1 MRSMWSAA
9 LCAAVMVISAGCVDL
24 KPAVPG
30 AQALA
35 QGLSLEPGLPEG
47 ALPGDAKPFP
57 HAAFVLLPAQSAV
70 GLLVPIPFITEA
82 VASAIDSG
90 TASAAASHYADID
103 PQRIVQQALQ
113 GSPVLAA
120 APGGAKLQAF
130 AFVQEGADDRYRLA
144 LVAHVTA
151 KDWTGRYLVHL
162 PTAWPVADYRNPSPA
177 VLAGVR
183 QELQAGAVAL
193 RTLLE
198 RAQRG
203 QLAGSGVHANVGSLH
218 LVGGKV
224 GGYMSPTL
232 VLARDVEVIDDTPDV
247 LVFRSRGDVT
257 SVTTAGGLF
266 FGVHRLLK
274 SQLHTFDK
282 LPPKKG

>member
-1 MRSMWSAA
+1 MRLTWSAS
-9 LCAAVMVISAGCVDL
+9 LCAAAMLVAGCVDL

-35 QGLSLEPGLPEG
+35 QGLSLEPGVPEG

-57 HAAFVLLPAQSAV
+57 HASFVLLPSHSAV
-70 GLLVPIPFITEA
+70 GLLVPVPFITEA
-82 VASAIDSG
+82 VESAINSG
-90 TASAAASHYADID
+90 AASAAASHYADID
-103 PQRIVQQALQ
+103 PQRIVQRALQ
-113 GSPVLAA
+113 GSPVLTTG
-120 APGGAKLQAF
+120 PGGAKLRAF
-130 AFVQEGADDRYRLA
+130 AFVQEGSDDRYRLA

-151 KDWTGRYLVHL
+151 PDWTGRYLVHL
-162 PTAWPVADYRNPSPA
+162 PTAWPVADYRNPGPA

-183 QELQAGAVAL
+183 RELEAAAVEL

-203 QLAGSGVHANVGSLH
+203 QLAGTGVHANVGSLH
-218 LVGGKV
+218 LVGGKP
-224 GGYMSPTL
+224 GGYLSPTL
-232 VLARDVEVIDDTPDV
+232 VVARDVEVIEDTAEV
-247 LVFRSRGDVT
+247 LIFRSRGDVT
-257 SVTTAGGLF
+257 SETSAGGLF